1 MSRGHWAD
9 LGETTFVGG
18 TWFLYAVYRI
28 LGRLPFR
35 ICLYPVVL
43 CWWLG
48 SGPARRA
55 SLDYLRRLHASEGV
69 FPREPGMRESL
80 RHFFLFGE
88 TLLDK
93 MLAIGGRYPRERLSF
108 EGQQAMLAASQAGQ
122 GGIIVTAHMGCLE
135 LMQMSARW
143 REGLRVTILVHTKH
157 AQQFNRVLSRL
168 NPQATV
174 RLMQVADFNSATAM
188 LLAERVAAGE
198 FIAIAADRVPVH
210 GDRVCTADFLGAPAQ
225 FPAGP
230 WLIASLLRCPVW
242 GLSCLHQGNGYH
254 IEVQQLFPQVSLPRS
269 TRQAALDECA
279 ARFSS
284 WVTGCLRQSPYDWF
298 NFYDFWMPNTDA
310 RFDAR
315 RDANQQR

>member
-1 MSRGHWAD
+1 MSRTHWAD

-18 TWFLYAVYRI
+18 TWFLDAVYR
-28 LGRLPFR
+28 LFGRLPFR
-35 ICLYPVVL
+35 ACLYPVVFF
-43 CWWLG
+43 WWLG

-55 SLDYLRRLHASEGV
+55 SLDYLRRLHASDSV

-143 REGLRVTILVHTKH
+143 REGLRVTILVHTAH
-157 AQQFNRVLSRL
+157 AQQFNRILARL
-168 NPQATV
+168 NPTATV
-174 RLMQVADFNSATAM
+174 RLLQVTDFSPAMAMALAD
-188 LLAERVAAGE
+188 RVAAGE
-198 FIAIAADRVPVH
+198 FIAIAADRVPVN
-210 GDRVCTADFLGAPAQ
+210 GDRTCRARFLNADAD

-230 WLIASLLRCPVW
+230 WLIASLLHCPVW
-242 GLSCLHQGNGYH
+242 ALSCLHEGEGYRVR
-254 IEVQQLFPQVSLPRS
+254 IERLFERVSLPRAD
-269 TRQAALDECA
+269 RQAGLNDCA
-279 ARFSS
+279 ARFSGWLAGS
-284 WVTGCLRQSPYDWF
+284 LRQSPYDWF
-298 NFYDFWMPNTDA
+298 NYFDFWMPHA
-310 RFDAR
+310 DAR
-315 RDANQQR
+315 RPR

>member
-1 MSRGHWAD
+1 MSREHWAD

-93 MLAIGGRYPRERLSF
+93 MLAIGGRYPRQRLSF
-108 EGQQAMLAASQAGQ
+108 EGQQAMLEASQAGQ
-122 GGIIVTAHMGCLE
+122 GGVIVTAHMGCLE

-143 REGLRVTILVHTKH
+143 REGLRVTILVHTAH
-157 AQQFNRVLSRL
+157 AQQFNRILARL
-168 NPQATV
+168 NPTATV
-174 RLMQVADFNSATAM
+174 RLLQVTDFSPAM
-188 LLAERVAAGE
+188 AMALSDRVAAGE
-198 FIAIAADRVPVH
+198 FVAIAADRVPVN
-210 GDRVCTADFLGAPAQ
+210 GDRTCRARFLNADAD

-230 WLIASLLRCPVW
+230 WLIASLLHCPVW
-242 GLSCLHQGNGYH
+242 ALSCLHEGEGYRVR
-254 IEVQQLFPQVSLPRS
+254 IERLFERVILPRAD
-269 TRQAALDECA
+269 RQAGLNECA
-279 ARFSS
+279 TRFSG
-284 WVTGCLRQSPYDWF
+284 WLAGCLRQSPYDWF
-298 NFYDFWMPNTDA
+298 NYFDFWMPHA
-310 RFDAR
+310 DAR
-315 RDANQQR
+315 RPR